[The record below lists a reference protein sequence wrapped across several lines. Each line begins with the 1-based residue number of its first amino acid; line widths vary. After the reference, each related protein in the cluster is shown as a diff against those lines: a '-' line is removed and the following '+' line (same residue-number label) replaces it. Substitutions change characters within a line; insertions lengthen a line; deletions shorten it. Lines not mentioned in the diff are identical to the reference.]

1 MPPEKPSML
10 FDPDDT
16 TLVRQTQVGVWHL
29 YDDISG
35 SKRIFSLPLL
45 SRGKILVEA
54 YNGGPYM
61 ARMLRDISGIEG
73 CKPFFFGWLFVKLC
87 LAFIPAISL
96 WYTGQ
101 LLRMVETAVE
111 TRSVDM
117 DDLFRT
123 GVGRVL
129 APFASRLLMDIANSL
144 QSRIHV
150 RIERYY
156 SQRAFQTIARL
167 DVPTYN
173 DNASIQVSF
182 DKLKYNGY
190 SEMTWNI
197 FVNIIEMISSTINLV
212 SQFTVLISVFRG
224 HSEALFLLSTTAARL
239 AVDALG
245 NQRSMWAMKGLY
257 AYKTEDKDYVHSEGL
272 KSMVS
277 DATCRK
283 DMVAGGL
290 GDFLWKQY
298 QAAIASIGDKHTDP
312 YSLVT
317 NSRYTIMTRL
327 TEYMRDPIDAVSQV
341 YTCLKVV
348 QSPSSAPFSLATLQ
362 LVNNTM
368 TSLNYNLYYLGER
381 VDTIADSIDNVRAF
395 YELLDCPNVVKDGT
409 TPFPENQLDMSL
421 GISIEFK
428 NVSFKYKESDDLAV
442 KNVSFKIEQGQ
453 LCVIVGENGSGKST
467 ILTLI
472 TRIYDATEGEILLNG
487 INIKTLKLA
496 DVRKA
501 VAVLFQ
507 EYAIFPMTLGQNIGY
522 GDPAN
527 MDDIDKIRQAAKLGG
542 AEEFIDALP
551 YKYDT
556 FVTRPVYDHSY
567 GQPSSTSAFAGKTVD
582 FKKLKL
588 NERQKDFSGGQKQR
602 VALSRTFMKSLVSAE
617 NTVGLLLFDEPSASL
632 DPRAE
637 HDLFTRLRELRGSK
651 TMVFSSHR
659 FGKLTR
665 HADLILYIH
674 KGEVLEAGNHVQLL
688 KKDGEYAKFW
698 NLQAQ
703 DFL

>member
-29 YDDISG
+29 YEDISG

-54 YNGGPYM
+54 YNWG
-61 ARMLRDISGIEG
+61 DISGIEG

-123 GVGRVL
+123 GVGR
-129 APFASRLLMDIANSL
+129 
-144 QSRIHV
+144 
-150 RIERYY
+150 RYY

-212 SQFTVLISVFRG
+212 SQFTVLI
-224 HSEALFLLSTTAARL
+224 RL